1 MITVGTFVEEG
12 VEKVEDV
19 AIVSVVTLFFGF
31 VCFEGLDPLGM
42 ICVAGH
48 FLQDLNLS
56 WL

>member
-1 MITVGTFVEEG
+1 M
-12 VEKVEDV
+12 
-19 AIVSVVTLFFGF
+19 AIVSVVTLFLGF
-31 VCFEGLDPLGM
+31 VYFEGLDPLGM